1 MFARST
7 SRTCSLTAVNGVGS
21 TARDLCLRVG
31 MATIVDMARAQE
43 VTVGRRRFP
52 SIMQAAKAYGLSE
65 SVVRARIRRMG
76 WSIEEALGLKSPPY
90 RKRIRIK
97 VQVHTSRGIRRF
109 VSVNAAAK
117 AFGLSQSLVL
127 RRLNAG
133 WSHEQCLGIQP
144 PPKRRGR
151 VSTLTPEQRQTQKR
165 NYNREYA
172 ERNRVQ
178 LRQYARDY
186 HAARMKDSAYRE
198 YHRSRTARWRKANP
212 DAVRAIHRKHWE
224 NLNEEQRKRRR
235 ELKRRLYHAD
245 LERSRSL
252 QRRWRAE
259 NRDRAIA
266 RARDYVSRLSPEK
279 REHLKQ
285 MQREW
290 RQRNSERRRE
300 ASKTPEA
307 KATRRRYLKRRWRED
322 PQHKLGLIL
331 RNRLNRA
338 LSGQAKAGSAVRH
351 LGCNIEELR
360 EHLES
365 LFQEGMGWD
374 NWGLGPGTWQI
385 DHVAPLAIHDLTDPE
400 QLAIVCHWSNLMPTW
415 HEDHAR
421 KTVVDTAAIRR
432 RKRLR

>member
-1 MFARST
+1 
-7 SRTCSLTAVNGVGS
+7 LYLAVGG
-21 TARDLCLRVG
+21 AKIVG
-31 MATIVDMARAQE
+31 MAKGQE
-43 VTVGRRRFP
+43 ITVGRRRFP

-90 RKRIRIK
+90 RKRVRIEL
-97 VQVHTSRGIRRF
+97 QVHTSRGIRRF

-117 AFGLSQSLVL
+117 AFGLSQSLVFN
-127 RRLNAG
+127 RLKAG

-151 VSTLTPEQRQTQKR
+151 VSSVTPEQREARKR
-165 NYNREYA
+165 QYNREYA
-172 ERNRVQ
+172 ERNRAQ
-178 LRQYARDY
+178 LREYARTY
-186 HAARMKDSAYRE
+186 HAARMQDAAFRE
-198 YHRSRTARWRKANP
+198 YHRERTARWRKANP
-212 DAVRAIHRKHWE
+212 SAVSVIQRRHRQ
-224 NLNEEQRKRRR
+224 NLNDEQRERRR

-245 LERSRSL
+245 LERSRDL

-259 NRDRAIA
+259 NRGRAIA
-266 RARDYVSRLSPEK
+266 RARAYVSKLSPEK
-279 REHLKQ
+279 REHLKR

-290 RQRNSERRRE
+290 RQRNKERRRE

-331 RNRLNRA
+331 RNRLNKA
-338 LSGQAKAGSAVRH
+338 LSGRAKAGSAVRY
-351 LGCNIEELR
+351 LGCSIEELR

-385 DHVAPLAIHDLTDPE
+385 DHIAPLAIHDLTDPE

-415 HEDHAR
+415 HEVHAR
-421 KTVVDTAAIRR
+421 KTAVDTAAIRR